1 MAIVKMI
8 FDDRDVPMT
17 WHEVESFQIIFGQD
31 KGTASITSYSNGRTR
46 YKETQAKGDGNSS
59 ADFSISRVSV
69 PLTFNGELT
78 LANIEKALLQTDY
91 FKSGERQVYNP
102 NSGRGEKVE

>member
-1 MAIVKMI
+1 MV

-31 KGTASITSYSNGRTR
+31 KGTASIISYSNGRTR

-78 LANIEKALLQTDY
+78 LANIEKALLSTEY
-91 FKSGERQVYNP
+91 FKGGERQVY
-102 NSGRGEKVE
+102 SEEAGRGIKVE

>member
-1 MAIVKMI
+1 MI

-17 WHEVESFQIIFGQD
+17 WHEVESFQIVFGQD

-59 ADFSISRVSV
+59 ANFSISRVSV

-78 LANIEKALLQTDY
+78 LANIEKALLQTEY
-91 FKSGERQVYNP
+91 LQGGERQVY
-102 NSGRGEKVE
+102 SEEAGRGIKAE

>member
-1 MAIVKMI
+1 MAIAKMI

-17 WHEVESFQIIFGQD
+17 WHEVESFHIVFGQD

-46 YKETQAKGDGNSS
+46 YKETQAKGDSNSS

-69 PLTFNGELT
+69 PLAFNGELT
-78 LANIEKALLQTDY
+78 LENIERALLQTDY
-91 FKSGERQVYNP
+91 FKGGERQVYSP
-102 NSGRGEKVE
+102 EAGRGIKAE

>member
-17 WHEVESFQIIFGQD
+17 WHEVESYQIIFGQEQ
-31 KGTASITSYSNGRTR
+31 GTASIKSYSNGRTR

-59 ADFSISRVSV
+59 ADYSISRVSV

-78 LANIEKALLQTDY
+78 LANIEKALLSTDY
-91 FKSGERQVYNP
+91 FKGGERQVYNP